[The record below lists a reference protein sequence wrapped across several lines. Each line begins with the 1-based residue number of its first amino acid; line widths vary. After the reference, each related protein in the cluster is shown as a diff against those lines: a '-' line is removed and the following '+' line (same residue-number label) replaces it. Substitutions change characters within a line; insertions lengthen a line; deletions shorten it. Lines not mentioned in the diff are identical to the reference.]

1 VGPASAGGGE
11 TLQTMD
17 MAVEELAGGVT
28 KIILRGRFDTT
39 GAIAVEM
46 PFNALAGE
54 HRALVVDLCGL
65 TFLSSYGIRVLLV
78 GAKIARSKGGKLVL
92 LCPKNDVS
100 RVLETARA
108 NDLIPV
114 LATEADAT
122 AAAL

>member
-1 VGPASAGGGE
+1 
-11 TLQTMD
+11 
-17 MAVEELAGGVT
+17 
-28 KIILRGRFDTT
+28 
-39 GAIAVEM
+39 
-46 PFNALAGE
+46 
-54 HRALVVDLCGL
+54 
-65 TFLSSYGIRVLLV
+65 VLLV

-114 LATEADAT
+114 LTTEADAT